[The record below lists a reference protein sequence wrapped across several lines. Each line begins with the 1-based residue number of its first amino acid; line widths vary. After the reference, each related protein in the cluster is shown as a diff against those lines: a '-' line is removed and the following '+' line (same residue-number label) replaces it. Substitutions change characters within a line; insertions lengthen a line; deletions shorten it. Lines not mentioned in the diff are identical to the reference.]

1 MGTDTQLT
9 TFAQIAKALR
19 TPGMK
24 AEVYVSAF
32 NAHMRTPKGHLLRQ
46 LAALKRHADGGELLD
61 AWGSEL
67 IVVIYADTPDVVS
80 FR

>member
-46 LAALKRHADGGELLD
+46 LAYLQFQRD
-61 AWGSEL
+61 
-67 IVVIYADTPDVVS
+67 
-80 FR
+80 